1 MTKKILFSI
10 LAIALM
16 VACNNQKSEEVT
28 NLTTA
33 EFATKAPELLDKTVS
48 IEGTVMHV
56 CQHGGKKFFLNDDR
70 VKIVVSEKIASFD
83 QELVGS
89 DVVVKGIVKEELV
102 NPVLSEEADMKHKGS
117 EEGAVKDEDN
127 DNNESEAVTEAAE
140 DHSEAK
146 EEKAEGCDMEKDK
159 HLYVIE
165 VLEVT
170 EKQK

>member
-1 MTKKILFSI
+1 MTKKILFSL

-28 NLTTA
+28 TLTTA

-56 CQHGGKKFFLNDDR
+56 CQHGGKKLFLNDDR
-70 VKIVVSEKIASFD
+70 VKIVVSEQIASFD

-89 DVVVKGIVKEELV
+89 DVVVKGIIKEELA
-102 NPVLSEEADMKHKGS
+102 NPVLSEEGDMKHKGS
-117 EEGAVKDEDN
+117 EEKTVIDKDN
-127 DNNESEAVTEAAE
+127 DENESEAITEADE
-140 DHSEAK
+140 DHSKGE
-146 EEKAEGCDMEKDK
+146 EEKAEDCDMEKDK

-165 VLEVT
+165 VLEIT